1 MKKWTITDNKNY
13 MTVVFADNI
22 FRHKYLYVRKNFE
35 VYMEEVP
42 LKEVFKV
49 YRSILLNI
57 IYAPVTL
64 YNYYYRP
71 EEAIISVDETKI
83 KRFYMDHRFI
93 KPTYVFK

>member
-13 MTVVFADNI
+13 IIVIYASNI
-22 FRHKYLYVRKNFE
+22 FRYKYLYVRKNYV
-35 VYMEEVP
+35 VYMEEIP

-71 EEAIISVDETKI
+71 EEAIISVDETEI
-83 KRFYMDHRFI
+83 KRFYKEHRLI
-93 KPTYVFK
+93 GPTYVFK